1 MFCCLP
7 HGFLMYVLPWWCQ
20 SFMCHKS
27 TCSVKVSW
35 NIPSAVSL
43 IWYTFR
49 ISFSAIC
56 WRSVVLRQVFR
67 AAKVNASGIYW
78 QFQKHIECKLNAHAI
93 YRQRL
98 VLRLSTKIFDSIFRD
113 FLKNSK
119 LFRLKFLIPSSG
131 IFSNVVSNEILIL
144 RIF

>member
-1 MFCCLP
+1 MVPEFYVPQINLFCEGELKYSKC
-7 HGFLMYVLPWWCQ
+7 
-20 SFMCHKS
+20 SEFM
-27 TCSVKVSW
+27 
-35 NIPSAVSL
+35 

-113 FLKNSK
+113 FFQKIKIVSTK
-119 LFRLKFLIPSSG
+119 IFDSIFRDFFQKIKIVSTK
-131 IFSNVVSNEILIL
+131 IFDS
-144 RIF
+144 IFRDFFKCGFE